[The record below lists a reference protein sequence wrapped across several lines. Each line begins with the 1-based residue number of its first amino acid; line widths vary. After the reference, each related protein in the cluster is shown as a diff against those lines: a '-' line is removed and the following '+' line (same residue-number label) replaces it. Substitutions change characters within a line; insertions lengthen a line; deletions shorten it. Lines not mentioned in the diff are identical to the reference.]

1 MNSLFKIRKDER
13 WFAAV
18 VIVVLALYN
27 AMVVVRFNELVAST
41 ERWFTWKFCKN
52 YELSGF
58 DPFPYSILSYWT
70 PEYNVFRHP
79 LFSLLLYPFY
89 LLNHWLTALTGENC
103 ALLVMLLPI
112 IAAGFYSMIFLRR
125 IFQELVGVSK
135 TCSILLT
142 LMTFSFAYVMLAM
155 VATDHYVFSMFL
167 LILTLYIVGR
177 HHAIGKPLGVLQT
190 GVLYLLTAGV
200 TLTNG
205 LKTLMATLM
214 MNRRGIFR
222 WRFLLGAVIIPTLL
236 LGALAVWQ
244 EESFVKPRQEEKQRA
259 EILRLKHT
267 KKKPRIIANRNGKS
281 ISELPLLE
289 WTDIT
294 TSRSKTAVENLFG
307 ESVMF
312 HTDHLLQDIW
322 KKRPIFVSYSYAIN
336 YIVEILLLLMVAW
349 GIILGRHSFM
359 LLTALGW
366 FSIDMLLHF
375 VLGFTINEIYIMSP
389 HWLFIGTLSIAYWLK
404 NIRSKW
410 AEAVVAIVTLFLLTT
425 NTFLLGYYLLA

>member
-1 MNSLFKIRKDER
+1 MDNLFKIRKDER

-18 VIVVLALYN
+18 VAVVLALYN
-27 AMVVVRFNELVAST
+27 AMVVVRYNEMVAST

-79 LFSLLLYPFY
+79 LFSILLYPFY
-89 LLNHWLTALTGENC
+89 LLNNLLTAATGENC

-125 IFQELVGVSK
+125 IFEELVGVSRA
-135 TCSILLT
+135 CSLLLT

-155 VATDHYVFSMFL
+155 VAPDHYVFSMFL
-167 LILTLYIVGR
+167 LIFTLYVVGKHQVCR
-177 HHAIGKPLGVLQT
+177 KPLGRFQT
-190 GVLYLLTAGV
+190 GLLYLLTAGV

-205 LKTLMATLM
+205 LKTLLATLLL
-214 MNRRGIFR
+214 NRRKMFS
-222 WRFLLGAVIIPTLL
+222 WRFLLTAVIIPTLL
-236 LGALAVWQ
+236 MGALAVYQ
-244 EESFVKPRQEEKQRA
+244 EEAFVKPREEQKQKA

-267 KKKPRIIANRNGKS
+267 KKKPRVITSRNGES
-281 ISELPLLE
+281 VSELPLLR

-294 TSRSKTAVENLFG
+294 TSRTKTAVENLFG

-322 KKRPIFVSYSYAIN
+322 KKRPIFVGYSYAIN
-336 YIVEILLLLMVAW
+336 YVVEVLLLLMVVW
-349 GIILGRHSFM
+349 GIIVGRRSLL

-389 HWLFIGTLSIAYWLK
+389 HWLFIGTLAIAYWLK

-410 AEAVVAIVTLFLLTT
+410 AVATVALVTLFLFAT
-425 NTFLLGYYLLA
+425 NSFLLGYYLLS